1 MPWPV
6 KPTNHLSKLAI
17 VLFTSLVI
25 LSSAASCTLFGGQ
38 SVNLGVLKRDNP
50 DGKGYKFNF
59 INTERKYTGEI
70 KTNSLSTASG
80 LKIVQTNRNNLYLLT
95 EKNGFFRT
103 TDGGQNWERK
113 YLFAFESTSSDRR
126 QIQRDINSWLQK
138 NDRFIGTDF
147 TVNPFNQEIVYLAG
161 QFEDFG
167 RIFKTENG
175 GNTFRLIYSG
185 IEPKGFVRFV
195 STDPN
200 DPQRVFAVTGQ
211 NTVISSDNGGETWE
225 KLYTFEGKT
234 IVQLGFYSDESESLF
249 VLLKKEGLAI
259 SEDLGKTW
267 EITSLTKDKQLLSE
281 KPKGIFGRTTNQ
293 NDSKFV
299 EYEKIIP
306 INKGEYWLLIADDN
320 LWFSDSL
327 SNTFLKML
335 LPTEAKKY
343 EIYDVAVYPREAPE
357 RMLVAINDKLYESK
371 DGGRTWN
378 AEDRIGLSK
387 PIGNIGQI
395 LIDSSNEEII
405 YLMLVNKQV
414 TRQDGLYQKIGS
426 GGLFKNS

>member
-1 MPWPV
+1 MSWSV
-6 KPTNHLSKLAI
+6 DSTKQLSKLAI
-17 VLFTSLVI
+17 VLLTSLVI

-38 SVNLGVLKRDNP
+38 SLNLGVLKRENL

-70 KTNSLSTASG
+70 KTNNLSTASG
-80 LKIVQTNRNNLYLLT
+80 LKMIQTSRNNLYLLT

-113 YLFAFESTSSDRR
+113 YLFAFESTSSDKR
-126 QIQRDINSWLQK
+126 QIQKDINNWLQK
-138 NDRFIGTDF
+138 NDRFIATDF
-147 TVNPFNQEIVYLAG
+147 NVSLFSQEVVYLAG
-161 QFEDFG
+161 QFEEFG

-200 DPQRVFAVTGQ
+200 DPERVFAVTGQ
-211 NTVISSDNGGETWE
+211 NTLIRSNNGGETWE

-234 IVQLGFYSDESESLF
+234 IVQLGFYNDESESLF

-267 EITSLTKDKQLLSE
+267 EIKALTKDKQLLSE
-281 KPKGIFGRTTNQ
+281 KPKGIFGKVASKS
-293 NDSKFV
+293 DSGFV
-299 EYEKIIP
+299 EYEKIVP

-327 SNTFLKML
+327 SKTFLKML

-343 EIYDVAVYPREAPE
+343 EIYDVVVYPREAPD
-357 RMLVAINDKLYESK
+357 RMLVAINNKLYESK
-371 DGGRTWN
+371 DGGRTWS
-378 AEDRIGLSK
+378 AEDKIGLSK

-395 LIDSSNEEII
+395 LIDLSNEEVI
-405 YLMLVNKQV
+405 YLMLVDKKV
-414 TRQDGLYQKIGS
+414 TRQDGLYQKTSS
-426 GGLFKNS
+426 GGLFRK